1 MNPLSHVAGGP
12 SLEWLQEVPKGWR
25 VGRLKHLA
33 VESKHKCG
41 LVDQPPPM
49 LSVSGYFGVIPK
61 EYDDD
66 NRIRAA
72 EDVVTYLRVCPEQL
86 VANTMWLNF
95 RGLGVSGH
103 HGIVSPAYRA
113 YDLGAELHPPFVHH
127 LLRSEPYVG
136 EYTRLAYGIRPN
148 SLQVSREDFAA
159 IPVAVPP
166 LTTQKAIADFLD
178 RKTAAID
185 ALIEKKQKLLD
196 LLAEKRA
203 ALINQAVTK
212 GLDPNVPM
220 KDSGIPWIG
229 EIPAHWEMKRLKFL
243 VTEAVAG
250 PYGASLTKAMYS
262 NSGYRVYGQ
271 QQVIPDDFSL
281 GDYYISPEKFA
292 EMQRYLVHPGDLLV
306 SVMGTIG
313 RVAVVPDSAEPGII
327 NPRLV
332 RYRPDESQV
341 TPRFMQVAMLAECS
355 QAYLLLMAQGSTMD
369 GLNMGTLAE
378 LALPLPPL
386 EEQHEVLRALQR
398 GSSGVDGGT
407 VSLRL
412 QLERLQEYRQALI
425 TAAVTGQLDIPDEPT
440 A

>member
-1 MNPLSHVAGGP
+1 MGGFTMAIKEIGYQGVRRGDLVIHTMDAFAGAIGVSESDGKCTGEYAVCNPVSDGFDNRYYAALLREMALKGYIHVICP
-12 SLEWLQEVPKGWR
+12 SVRERAPR
-25 VGRLKHLA
+25 FRFARLKDVYLP
-33 VESKHKCG
+33 V
-41 LVDQPPPM
+41 PPP
-49 LSVSGYFGVIPK
+49 S
-61 EYDDD
+61 
-66 NRIRAA
+66 
-72 EDVVTYLRVCPEQL
+72 
-86 VANTMWLNF
+86 
-95 RGLGVSGH
+95 
-103 HGIVSPAYRA
+103 
-113 YDLGAELHPPFVHH
+113 
-127 LLRSEPYVG
+127 
-136 EYTRLAYGIRPN
+136 
-148 SLQVSREDFAA
+148 
-159 IPVAVPP
+159 
-166 LTTQKAIADFLD
+166 TQKAIAAFLD

-229 EIPAHWEMKRLKFL
+229 EIPAHWEVKRLKFM

-262 NSGYRVYGQ
+262 SSGYRVYGQ
-271 QQVIPDDFSL
+271 QQVILDDFSV

-292 EMQRYLVHPGDLLV
+292 EMRRYLVYPGDLLV

-313 RVAVVPDSAEPGII
+313 KVAVVPDSAEPGII

-332 RYRPDESQV
+332 RYRPDESVV
-341 TPRFMQVAMLAECS
+341 TPRFMQAAMLAECS
-355 QAYLLLMAQGSTMD
+355 QAYLRLMAQGSTMD

-386 EEQHEVLRALQR
+386 EEQHEVLRTLQH
-398 GSSGVDGGT
+398 SSDGVEGCT

-412 QLERLQEYRQALI
+412 QLDRLKEYRQALI
-425 TAAVTGQLDIPDEPT
+425 TAAVTGQLDITEEDN
-440 A
+440 